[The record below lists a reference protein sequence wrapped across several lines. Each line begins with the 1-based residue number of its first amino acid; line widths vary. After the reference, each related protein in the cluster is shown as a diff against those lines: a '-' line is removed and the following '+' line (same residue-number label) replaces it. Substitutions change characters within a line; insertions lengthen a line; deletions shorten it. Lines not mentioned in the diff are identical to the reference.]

1 MLRSLMKRRE
11 TELNEA
17 PNDNNNKRIMMRMM
31 VMMRMMMMMIIIMTI
46 MIMRMRM
53 RMAMITHAP
62 FLPPPDDDAENRPAR
77 SGSDD
82 LSMWSV
88 KSAHR
93 LGD

>member
-1 MLRSLMKRRE
+1 MELRSSIKLLRSLMKRRD

-17 PNDNNNKRIMMRMM
+17 PNDNNKRIMMRMM
-31 VMMRMMMMMIIIMTI
+31 VMMRIIMMMIMRTRMTL
-46 MIMRMRM
+46 MIRP
-53 RMAMITHAP
+53 P
-62 FLPPPDDDAENRPAR
+62 FLPPPDDDAENSPAR

-88 KSAHR
+88 KSAYR